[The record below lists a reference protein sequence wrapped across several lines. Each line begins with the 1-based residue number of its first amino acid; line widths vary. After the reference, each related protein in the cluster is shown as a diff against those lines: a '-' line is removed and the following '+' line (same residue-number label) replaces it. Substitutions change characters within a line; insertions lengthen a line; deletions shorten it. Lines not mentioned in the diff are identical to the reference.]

1 MTRAVVIGNA
11 TVYVIQRM
19 GAPAIKQAAAAYAGA
34 IAAAAAPEPPP
45 MRRRV
50 RIHEDIGSGERVSL
64 IVLRGQGQV
73 SKVVPAAILRVGP
86 RIALR

>member
-34 IAAAAAPEPPP
+34 IAAAAAPEPP
-45 MRRRV
+45 RCGA
-50 RIHEDIGSGERVSL
+50 EFAFTKTSAQGSG
-64 IVLRGQGQV
+64 
-73 SKVVPAAILRVGP
+73 
-86 RIALR
+86 